1 MSWTDWLPV
10 TRGDL
15 KNLWSYVM
23 DQTEHITRIGEITMA
38 RVDELRARLAA
49 ATDELARDLEDLRG
63 RLAQQDEALAAELEP
78 MVARLEQMGTDPSN
92 PVPDAP
98 ADGGTGQPA
107 GDAGTGTG
115 GAVGGGDVVNP
126 TPGAADNPNENR

>member
-1 MSWTDWLPV
+1 VNWDDWLPAS
-10 TRGDL
+10 RGEL
-15 KNLWSYVM
+15 KNLWSYVL
-23 DQTEHITRIGEITMA
+23 DQTDHITRIGEITMA

-78 MVARLEQMGTDPSN
+78 MVARLEQMGQDPEN

-98 ADGGTGQPA
+98 ADGGNDGS
-107 GDAGTGTG
+107 AGTP
-115 GAVGGGDVVNP
+115 GGGTEVVNP
-126 TPGAADNPNENR
+126 TPGAEDNPNA

>member
-1 MSWTDWLPV
+1 MSWDYWLPA

-15 KNLWSYVM
+15 QNLWSYVM
-23 DQTEHITRIGEITMA
+23 DQTEYITRIGEATMA

-49 ATDELARDLEDLRG
+49 ATDEIARDLEDLRG

-78 MVARLEQMGTDPSN
+78 MVARLEQMGQDPEN
-92 PVPDAP
+92 PVPD

-107 GDAGTGTG
+107 DGSGTGTD
-115 GAVGGGDVVNP
+115 GAVGDGTSPD
-126 TPGAADNPNENR
+126 ENV